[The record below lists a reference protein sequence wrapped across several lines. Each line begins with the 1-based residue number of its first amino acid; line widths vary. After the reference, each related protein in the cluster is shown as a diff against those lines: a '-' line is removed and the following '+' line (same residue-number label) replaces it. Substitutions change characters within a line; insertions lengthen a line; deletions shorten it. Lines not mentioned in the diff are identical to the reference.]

1 MKKNQGIIFVEKNE
15 KQVPWQ
21 KAHTMEKI
29 FDMTLVTCHKS
40 KISVLATVEI
50 YMGKS
55 SSASTMHC
63 FFRLNDN
70 KSETYRYGYGSAGGY
85 GYCKK
90 SSSMASALEWAGIK
104 LEKPI
109 NGVGEGAMRE
119 ALEALAKKLKYRIFS
134 VI

>member
-1 MKKNQGIIFVEKNE
+1 MKNQEITFVEKAE
-15 KQVPWQ
+15 KDLPWR
-21 KAHTMEKI
+21 KTDSMEKVY
-29 FDMTLVTCHKS
+29 DLKLVVCHKG
-40 KISVLATVEI
+40 KISVLATAEI

-63 FFRLNDN
+63 YFRLNDTRSN
-70 KSETYRYGYGSAGGY
+70 TYRYGYGSAGGY

-90 SSSMASALEWAGIK
+90 SEAMNEALAWAGIK

-109 NGVGEGAMRE
+109 NGVGEQAMQE
-119 ALEALAKKLKYRIFS
+119 ALEAIARKLKYRIYS